1 MNFRFLNEFLMS
13 FVSLQDFFSPPSSI
27 LLRFIYQLR
36 SKNEKMLGFVFQ
48 EGFLPSN
55 IFMCYH

>member
-1 MNFRFLNEFLMS
+1 MS